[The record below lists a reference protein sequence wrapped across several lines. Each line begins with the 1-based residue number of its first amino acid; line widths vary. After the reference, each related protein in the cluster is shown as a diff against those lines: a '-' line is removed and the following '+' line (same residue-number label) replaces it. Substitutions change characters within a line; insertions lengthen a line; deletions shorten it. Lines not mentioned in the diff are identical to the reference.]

1 MEMAHETQWILIQ
14 SFVMKDLEIES
25 IPEMTK
31 DYTFDGPE
39 YNLSRT
45 FHTSFCTLP
54 VPLHFIHDSAS
65 GTSTLSLDTM
75 RHCASSMPALT
86 SDSVSCSACS
96 VQFHLDDVLTLYQD

>member
-39 YNLSRT
+39 YYLSRT
-45 FHTSFCTLP
+45 FHTSFAPC
-54 VPLHFIHDSAS
+54 
-65 GTSTLSLDTM
+65 LS
-75 RHCASSMPALT
+75 HCISSMI
-86 SDSVSCSACS
+86 
-96 VQFHLDDVLTLYQD
+96 QDQAPQH